1 MSIKIITNNVPR
13 NLLSWYELTDTEK
26 SEFDYCDDESDFVRY
41 RGELIPICDF
51 MRAPVLFPGNWD
63 GYRQDSYFSAVV
75 IRYEKIDDVI
85 YYDSV
90 ICGLMLS

>member
-1 MSIKIITNNVPR
+1 MSIKIITNNAPR
-13 NLLSWYELTDTEK
+13 NLISWYELTDVEK
-26 SEFDYCDDESDFVRY
+26 SEFDYCTSEDNFVRY

-51 MRAPVLFPGNWD
+51 TITPDSFPGNWD

-75 IRYEKIDDVI
+75 IRYSEIDGW
-85 YYDSV
+85 YDYDQV